1 MGMGF
6 QELIAVKTHPVI
18 MKFMVPLSLLIVSMA
33 KGQEDIDAASLNAI
47 LPAGYTKVC
56 EDGETP
62 RGEPR
67 GKRQVGGDGPPPCW
81 QIVDSDFDRT
91 KCSSFEGTCS
101 ETKPYVGRGQD
112 TMCIFFP
119 NAGKWLKLGGTYGW
133 CGADNCCDFHPRGQ
147 CNPPRPLATFF
158 PAPAGT
164 TDCEAIDNKDDLSV
178 VGAELMKGE
187 EGTARDICILNKDG
201 AWVLEPVTLNECGG
215 FGCCRFSFVNQ
226 PAE

>member
-1 MGMGF
+1 MGVSF

-62 RGEPR
+62 RGAEPR
-67 GKRQVGGDGPPPCW
+67 GKRQIGGDGPPPCW
-81 QIVDSDFDRT
+81 SIVDSDFDRT

-119 NAGKWLKLGGTYGW
+119 NAGKWFKLGGTYGW
-133 CGADNCCDFHPRGQ
+133 CGA
-147 CNPPRPLATFF
+147 
-158 PAPAGT
+158 
-164 TDCEAIDNKDDLSV
+164 
-178 VGAELMKGE
+178 ELMKGE
-187 EGTARDICILNKDG
+187 EGAARDICILNKDG
-201 AWVLEPVTLNECGG
+201 NWVLEPVTLNECGG